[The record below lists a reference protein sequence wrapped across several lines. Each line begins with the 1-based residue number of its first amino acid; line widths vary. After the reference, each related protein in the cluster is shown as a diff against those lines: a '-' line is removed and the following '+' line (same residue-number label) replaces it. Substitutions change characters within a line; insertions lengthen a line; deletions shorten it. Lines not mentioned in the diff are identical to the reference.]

1 MRSESDCASYR
12 DVRSVYVR
20 GSRYSRRKL
29 VMKKAI
35 VMRGLPGSGKTTLAQ
50 SLSRHYGGALI
61 FNADWYH
68 IVDGKYQ
75 YDPAKAGWAHSEC
88 LRMFTL
94 AVSSGSEVVIVD
106 NTNTSGLQIAPYVRV
121 AEAFGYEVSII
132 EMGCSILDSIERNTH
147 GVPEETICRM
157 AMHLSR
163 GLPEGWDE
171 RYSCYRDVSIAD
183 TFLEKFIT

>member
-1 MRSESDCASYR
+1 LYLW
-12 DVRSVYVR
+12 
-20 GSRYSRRKL
+20 GSRYGRRKL
-29 VMKKAI
+29 VIKRAVI
-35 VMRGLPGSGKTTLAQ
+35 MRGLPGSGKTTLAK
-50 SLSRHYGGALI
+50 SLARHYGGALI
-61 FNADWYH
+61 FNADAYH
-68 IVDGKYQ
+68 TVDGEYR

-94 AVSSGSEVVIVD
+94 SVSAGSEVVIVD

-147 GVPEETICRM
+147 DVPEETICRM

-163 GLPEGWDE
+163 GLPEGWDK
-171 RYSCYRDVSIAD
+171 RYSYYRDVSITD
-183 TFLEKFIT
+183 TFLEQFIA